1 VNELKQYIDNM
12 IFSKMKNYKDLSN
25 ETGVPESTISKWLTH
40 GSEISAFSFTKIIC
54 ALHPDDKCIQEQ
66 LTFQY
71 LQSLKE
77 GSSLNPKI
85 LFLIS
90 YLNRNMKVFHHLIE
104 KCSCHRYKS
113 VRKYAEIFQL
123 YRLRLEGGNIKKLY
137 LEIDPIRKG
146 ITKKERD
153 VEVLCDILSMIILL
167 DLGEIKLVEIYRK
180 KIKKNFNKMGK
191 SFLKVIY
198 RFWVDELFSY
208 YLLRKNEVEKFRRYY
223 NILRFQKDLKF
234 FFAPIIQSSLDLK
247 AGESHLLSNEYNKA
261 VMLLESSLQIFEK
274 WGDHSRYK
282 QALNDIHFL
291 RIKEW
296 KDIDKLDFKTMHLA
310 ELAFY
315 YIKLEE
321 YEKANILLDELEG
334 KYGYLTAVQTCY
346 RGMAKFDTDLIR
358 KSIEMLKKNN
368 DFFFVKFAEQ
378 MYDEYV
384 GKSKI
389 ML

>member
-1 VNELKQYIDNM
+1 MYVNELKQYIDNM

-54 ALHPDDKCIQEQ
+54 ALHPDNKCIQEQ
-66 LTFQY
+66 LTIQY

-104 KCSCHRYKS
+104 KCSCHKYKS

-208 YLLRKNEVEKFRRYY
+208 YLLRKNEVEK
-223 NILRFQKDLKF
+223 
-234 FFAPIIQSSLDLK
+234 
-247 AGESHLLSNEYNKA
+247 
-261 VMLLESSLQIFEK
+261 

-334 KYGYLTAVQTCY
+334 NYGYLTAVQTCY

-358 KSIEMLKKNN
+358 KSIEMFKNN
-368 DFFFVKFAEQ
+368 NDYFFVKFAEQ

-384 GKSKI
+384 EKSKI